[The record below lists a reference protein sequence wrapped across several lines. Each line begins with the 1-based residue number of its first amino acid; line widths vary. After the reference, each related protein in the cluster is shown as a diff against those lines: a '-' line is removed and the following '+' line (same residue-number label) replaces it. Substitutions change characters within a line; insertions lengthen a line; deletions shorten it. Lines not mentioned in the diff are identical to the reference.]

1 MGFIRDMAG
10 KRHVREGFG
19 VGLIAFTLL
28 TVISLVSY
36 SENDPSFSHAVS
48 GAGGINNAAGVVGAY
63 LSDSLVQMFGASV
76 YAIPVFCLALGIM
89 MFWENAKTFAL
100 SLVAGGMLFFVS
112 FCSLVNILW
121 PQDPI
126 YATAYGGGF
135 VGYLFAEKF
144 LVAILAR
151 AGAGVVAFALLFV
164 AALVTTRM
172 SFGQFF
178 RVTWEFVKKA
188 WGFARE
194 TIFPAIAALI
204 ARLRKQPQAAREEES
219 AAVAAPEIVK
229 QPAAAPV
236 EKSSAPEAPKIVK
249 REQEKPKKGPEEEF
263 KVLQAD
269 FGFVQEG
276 MYALPP
282 LSYLADPKP
291 SGKQRS
297 EKEMLI
303 NAQILTK
310 KLADFGIDGR
320 VTQVLPGPVIT
331 QYEFEPAPG
340 VKVSKIAAL
349 ADDLAMG
356 LRAMSVRILA
366 PVPGKAVVGVEV
378 PNAYVEPVNLKE
390 MLTASPFVDSDSKL
404 TIALGKDTGGTPV
417 VADLAKMPHLL
428 IAGSTGSGK
437 SVGVNAMIMSIL
449 FKARPDEV
457 NFIMVDPKMLELSIY
472 DGIPHLISPVV
483 TNPKKAAN
491 ALRWAVNEMERRYAL
506 LADKGFRN
514 IAGYNEWAEE
524 QLDDEAKKAKRRKKE
539 KDVEVRV
546 QRFDEDGEML
556 ADSIEVDEPVKKLPF
571 IVIIIDELADLMLVA
586 SKEVEDSLARLA
598 QMARASGI
606 HLILATQ
613 RPSVDVLTGLIKA
626 NFPTRLSYQV
636 TSRIDSRTILDSMGA
651 EKLLGKG
658 DLLFLPPG
666 SGRLQRIHGPFVSDD
681 EVKRVVEFVKKQGK
695 PQFNEEILKMQE
707 KADLPAGAEE
717 EGLGDDEEFFEQAV
731 ELVALTR
738 QASISMVQRRLR
750 IGYNR
755 AARIIETMEQR
766 GMVGPADGA
775 RPRQVLIPAPPGKE
789 DEGE

>member
-1 MGFIRDMAG
+1 MAG

-28 TVISLVSY
+28 TVISLVTY
-36 SENDPSFSHAVS
+36 SENDPSFSHAMS
-48 GAGGINNAAGVVGAY
+48 GSGGLRNAAGVIGAY
-63 LSDSLVQMFGASV
+63 LSDSLVQMFGAAV

-100 SLVAGGMLFFVS
+100 SLIAGGMLFFIS
-112 FCSLVNILW
+112 FCSLVNIIW

-135 VGYLFAEKF
+135 MGYLFAEKF

-151 AGAGVVAFALLFV
+151 AGAGVIAFSLLFISVLV
-164 AALVTTRM
+164 ATRM

-178 RVTWEFVKKA
+178 RITWEFAKKA
-188 WGFARE
+188 WAFAWE
-194 TIFPAIAALI
+194 TIFPAVAALF
-204 ARLRKQPQAAREEES
+204 ARLRKHPQDGKGEEEPD
-219 AAVAAPEIVK
+219 AAETPDIVK
-229 QPAAAPV
+229 PPAPAPA
-236 EKSSAPEAPKIVK
+236 EKASAPEAPKIVK
-249 REQEKPKKGPEEEF
+249 REQEKPRKGPEEEF

-269 FGFVQEG
+269 FAFVQEG

-282 LSYLADPKP
+282 LTYLADPKP

-297 EKEMLI
+297 EKEMLV

-310 KLADFGIDGR
+310 KLADFGIEGR

-378 PNAYVEPVNLKE
+378 PNAHVEPVNLKE
-390 MLTASPFVDSDSKL
+390 MLTAAPFTDSDSRL

-514 IAGYNEWAEE
+514 IAGYNEWAQE
-524 QLDDEAKKAKRRKKE
+524 QLDEEAKKAKRRKKE

-546 QRFDEDGEML
+546 QRFDEDGEVL
-556 ADSIEVDEPVKKLPF
+556 ADAIVEEEPVKKLPF

-707 KADLPAGAEE
+707 KADLPAGTEE

-775 RPRQVLIPAPPGKE
+775 KPRQVLIPAPPGKDIQ
-789 DEGE
+789 DE

>member
-1 MGFIRDMAG
+1 MGFIRDAAA
-10 KRHVREGFG
+10 KRYVREGFG
-19 VGLIAFTLL
+19 VGLVAFALL
-28 TVISLVSY
+28 AVISLVSY
-36 SENDPSFSHAVS
+36 SPHDPAFSHAVS
-48 GAGGINNAAGVVGAY
+48 GGGGVKNFAGIIGAY
-63 LSDSLVQMFGASV
+63 LSDSMVQMFGAAV

-89 MFWENAKTFAL
+89 TFWEDAKTFAL
-100 SLVAGGMLFFVS
+100 SLIGGGMLFFIS
-112 FCSLVNILW
+112 FCSVVNILW

-126 YATAYGGGF
+126 YPAAYGGGF

-151 AGAGVVAFALLFV
+151 GGAGVIAFALLFV
-164 AALVTTRM
+164 SVLVATRI

-178 RVTWEFVKKA
+178 RITWDFSKKA

-194 TIFPAIAALI
+194 TVFPAIAALI
-204 ARLRKQPQAAREEES
+204 DRLRKKSPEEIAEEPAA
-219 AAVAAPEIVK
+219 ADAPEIVK
-229 QPAAAPV
+229 PPAAKPA
-236 EKSSAPEAPKIVK
+236 EKEAAEAPRIVK
-249 REQEKPKKGPEEEF
+249 REQEKTKRGPEEEF

-269 FGFVQEG
+269 FGFAQEG

-297 EKEMLI
+297 EKDMLI

-310 KLADFGIDGR
+310 KLADFGIEGR

-340 VKVSKIAAL
+340 VKVSKITAL

-356 LRAMSVRILA
+356 LRATSVRILA

-390 MLTASPFVDSDSKL
+390 MLTAAVFADSGSKL

-514 IAGYNEWAEE
+514 IAGYNEWAME
-524 QLDDEAKKAKRRKKE
+524 QLEEEAKKAKRRKKE
-539 KDVEVRV
+539 KNVEVRV
-546 QRFDEDGEML
+546 QRFDEDGEVL
-556 ADSIEVDEPVKKLPF
+556 ADGLAEEEPVKKLPF

-606 HLILATQ
+606 HLILASQ

-695 PQFNEEILKMQE
+695 PQFNEEILRMQE

-717 EGLGDDEEFFEQAV
+717 EGMGDDEEFFEQAV

-775 RPRQVLIPAPPGKE
+775 KPRQVFIPPPPGKE
-789 DEGE
+789 DSGE

>member
-1 MGFIRDMAG
+1 MAG

-19 VGLIAFTLL
+19 VGLIAFALL
-28 TVISLVSY
+28 AVISLVSY
-36 SENDPSFSHAVS
+36 SVNDPSFSHAVS
-48 GAGGINNAAGVVGAY
+48 GGGAVQNAAGVIGAY
-63 LSDSLVQMFGASV
+63 LSDSLVQMFGAAV

-89 MFWENAKTFAL
+89 MFWENAKVFAL
-100 SLVAGGMLFFVS
+100 SLIAGGMLFFVS
-112 FCSLVNILW
+112 FCSLVNIIW

-151 AGAGVVAFALLFV
+151 AGAGVIAFALLFV

-178 RVTWEFVKKA
+178 RITWDASKKV
-188 WGFARE
+188 WDFARE

-204 ARLRKQPQAAREEES
+204 ARLRKQPQTEKGEEP
-219 AAVAAPEIVK
+219 AAVDAPEIVK
-229 QPAAAPV
+229 QPAAAPP
-236 EKSSAPEAPKIVK
+236 EKTPSAEAPKIVK
-249 REQEKPKKGPEEEF
+249 REQEKPKKGSEEEF

-297 EKEMLI
+297 EKEMLV

-310 KLADFGIDGR
+310 KLADFDIDGR

-340 VKVSKIAAL
+340 VKVSKITAL

-356 LRAMSVRILA
+356 LRATSVRILA

-378 PNAYVEPVNLKE
+378 PNAHVEPVYLKDI
-390 MLTASPFVDSDSKL
+390 LTASSFTESESKL
-404 TIALGKDTGGTPV
+404 TISLGKDTGGTPV
-417 VADLAKMPHLL
+417 AADLAKMPHLL

-491 ALRWAVNEMERRYAL
+491 ALRWAVNEMDRRYAL

-514 IAGYNEWAEE
+514 ITGYNEWAQE
-524 QLDDEAKKAKRRKKE
+524 QLDEEAKKAKRRKKE

-556 ADSIEVDEPVKKLPF
+556 ADVIEEEAPVKKLPF

-707 KADLPAGAEE
+707 KADLPPGAED
-717 EGLGDDEEFFEQAV
+717 EGMGDDEEFFEQAV

-775 RPRQVLIPAPPGKE
+775 KPRQVLIPAPPGKE
-789 DEGE
+789 ELGE